1 MDGTSRPFAL
11 FGPQARTSRVEWDD
25 NDMLVFFGMIEGE
38 RKAVFVSL
46 DGRNLKLEGPLL
58 CAEIE
63 IM

>member
-1 MDGTSRPFAL
+1 
-11 FGPQARTSRVEWDD
+11 
-25 NDMLVFFGMIEGE
+25 MLVFFGMIEGE